1 MNESCYDIKHIAYD
15 YLQNNSKAGKE
26 IVRADLVNFL
36 RAKLKCGSDISINSS
51 IIGSVN
57 ILLKALSD
65 NGFIT
70 RVSRGKYAFMS
81 KLEMSFVE
89 FYNTYIYG
97 RRF

>member
-1 MNESCYDIKHIAYD
+1 MNEQCYDIKHIAYS
-15 YLQNNSKAGKE
+15 YLQNYSKTGNE
-26 IVRADLVNFL
+26 IFRIDVINFL
-36 RAKLKCGSDISINSS
+36 RAKLKCGASNINSS

-57 ILLKALSD
+57 IVLKALCD

-70 RVSRGKYAFMS
+70 RVSRGKYVFMS